1 MRLIWEKKSWGIFI
15 VTKLLWS
22 SVFYI
27 IAIMDFS
34 ELILSKTFNK
44 SKQLSAAEH
53 CDHDTSD
60 LHPGIFQ
67 ILN

>member
-1 MRLIWEKKSWGIFI
+1 
-15 VTKLLWS
+15 
-22 SVFYI
+22 
-27 IAIMDFS
+27 MDFF